1 MKASVKKNPNAGK
14 LMLRKHDGR
23 IMPWCDTLI
32 AKNPQDYVE
41 WSKEKGASN
50 APIFVPRDETSLLT
64 VPNETALAPSPPEKG
79 VVLPSDTDPDNP
91 ADPAAE
97 AEMAARL
104 AATKAAARKRK

>member
-1 MKASVKKNPNAGK
+1 MAAKTINRAMMRKK
-14 LMLRKHDGR
+14 DGR
-23 IMPWCDTLI
+23 IMPYSETLI
-32 AKNPQDYVE
+32 AKYPGAYVE
-41 WSKEKGASN
+41 WCREKGAADRPLV
-50 APIFVPRDETSLLT
+50 APK
-64 VPNETALAPSPPEKG
+64 NETPLLKVPDPVLAPAQPSAAS